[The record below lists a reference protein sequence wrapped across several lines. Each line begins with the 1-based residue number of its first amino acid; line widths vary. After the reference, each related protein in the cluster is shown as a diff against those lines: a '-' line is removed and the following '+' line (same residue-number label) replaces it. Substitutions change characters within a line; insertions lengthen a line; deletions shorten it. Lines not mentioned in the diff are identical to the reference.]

1 MTTTVTRRPGYPLGL
16 AQAQGRNAKLRE
28 LINRDA
34 LTMAPGCFDCLTARL
49 VADAGFPAAYI
60 TGSGVSMSALGAP
73 DIGVISFAEVAERAR
88 RIADVVEIPIICDV
102 DTGYGGPLNVV
113 RTVRELERAGVSAMQ
128 IEDQSWP
135 KKCGHELGRKLV
147 DIPEME
153 GRIKAAVDARDDEDV
168 MIIAR
173 TDARTGHGLA
183 EALDRAMAYR
193 EAGADIIFVESPESQ
208 DEMQQINQRLECP
221 TLANMVEGG
230 RTPFLNS
237 DTLKS
242 LGYRLAIYPN
252 SLTRLFGFQGA
263 KMLTTLAEQGST
275 SSLREQMLDHNGL
288 WSLFDYTEWTELE
301 ARFTNHN

>member
-16 AQAQGRNAKLRE
+16 AQAHGRNARLRA
-28 LINRDA
+28 LIDRNA

-49 VADAGFPAAYI
+49 VAQAGFPAAYI

-88 RIADVVEIPIICDV
+88 RIADVVDIPIICDV

-128 IEDQSWP
+128 IEDQTWP

-147 DIPEME
+147 DITEMQ
-153 GRIKAAVDARDDEDV
+153 GRIKAAVDARDDADV

-183 EALDRAMAYR
+183 EALDRALAYR

-208 DEMQQINQRLECP
+208 DEMQQINQRLQCP

-230 RTPFLNS
+230 RTPFLDA
-237 DTLKS
+237 DTLAE

-263 KMLTTLAEQGST
+263 RMLESLAQHGST
-275 SSLREQMLDHNGL
+275 APMHKQMLDHHGL
-288 WSLFDYTEWTELE
+288 WSLFDYPEWTSLE
-301 ARFTNHN
+301 SQFIDRH